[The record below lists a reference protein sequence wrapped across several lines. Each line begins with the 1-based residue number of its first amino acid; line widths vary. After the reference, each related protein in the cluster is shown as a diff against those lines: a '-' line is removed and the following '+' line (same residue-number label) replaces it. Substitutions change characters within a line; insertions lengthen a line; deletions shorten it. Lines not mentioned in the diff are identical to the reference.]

1 MQYTALVLH
10 GTKRVPCLIVQP
22 RVEMHPPASRLLI
35 TIEHKLFS
43 LFLAKTT
50 TTTKKKQVTLYP
62 NKSAVFFK
70 RCACAHGIIAPFL
83 PDFVQ
88 MFALK
93 FK

>member
-50 TTTKKKQVTLYP
+50 TTTKK
-62 NKSAVFFK
+62 NKSPYTRISQLSFLNV
-70 RCACAHGIIAPFL
+70 AHAHM
-83 PDFVQ
+83 VS
-88 MFALK
+88 
-93 FK
+93 